1 MWPKFLKYMAV
12 DALAVCIALCV
23 FAYFHH
29 VRMLWNLGGN
39 HGSQVV
45 DVVQKPQPPLT
56 EQPFTSQ
63 LSGDKTD
70 VVILQE
76 DQGQFGE
83 RFADQFA
90 ATEDEYISTADEY
103 KSRDVHITLTRS
115 EQNVEGKSI
124 KYYIYDI
131 YVRNI
136 ENLFCD
142 YSMTE
147 RRLFTDWLQDV
158 PTAVAAVSGD
168 YCGNSNSAYV
178 VVRNGLV
185 LRKSETVR
193 YDLCVLGWDGRMTI
207 MDADEYSYE
216 KLIELSPYQA
226 WCFGPILVKDGK
238 AMTYFNHRR
247 DIAGWN
253 PRVAIG
259 CVEPGHYVFLLVD
272 GGAGGNN
279 GMKLGMTAKILKE
292 HGCQNAYN
300 LDGGASAHGSFN
312 GQILRN
318 GHPGAGTPRAIYDI
332 VCVGEVE

>member
-1 MWPKFLKYMAV
+1 MWPKILKYL
-12 DALAVCIALCV
+12 ALDVLAAAAALCV
-23 FAYFHH
+23 FSYFHH
-29 VRMLWNLGGN
+29 VRMLWNLGGG
-39 HGSQVV
+39 HGSEVV
-45 DVVQKPQPPLT
+45 DVVQKPPQTELPET
-56 EQPFTSQ
+56 EQPETEQ
-63 LSGDKTD
+63 
-70 VVILQE
+70 VVAPE
-76 DQGQFGE
+76 PDYGQFGE
-83 RFADQFA
+83 RFAEQFA
-90 ATEDEYISTADEY
+90 ASEDGYISTPDEY
-103 KSRDVHITLTRS
+103 KSRDVHVTLTRS
-115 EQNVEGKSI
+115 TRDVEGRPI

-136 ENLFCD
+136 ENLFCA

-147 RRLFTDWLQDV
+147 RKLFTDWLEDV

-168 YCGNSNSAYV
+168 YCGNTNSAYV
-178 VVRNGLV
+178 VVRNGMV
-185 LRKSETVR
+185 LRKSDTIR

-207 MDADEYSYE
+207 MDADEYSYD
-216 KLIELSPYQA
+216 KLIQLSPYQA

-292 HGCQNAYN
+292 LGCQNAYN
-300 LDGGASAHGSFN
+300 LDGGASAHGNFN

-318 GHPGAGTPRAIYDI
+318 GHPGSGTPRAIFDI
-332 VCVGEVE
+332 VCVGETE